1 MKLTG
6 KAKEQFEKWYVANN
20 YHEQF
25 FLKDVHQRFSADYF
39 EDLPN
44 SMQWGVYQD
53 WADSLGINVEV
64 FSEADY
70 PDAYFDYRITEK
82 KAASFWG
89 RATIAE
95 YTTRQEARNAAI
107 EKLNQLINET

>member
-6 KAKEQFEKWYVANN
+6 KAKEQFDNW
-20 YHEQF
+20 
-25 FLKDVHQRFSADYF
+25 LTSAYQASEHAQAF
-39 EDLPN
+39 KALNLFYKMPN
-44 SMQWGVYQD
+44 SMQWGAYQD

-70 PDAYFDYRITEK
+70 PDVYFDYRITEK

-107 EKLNQLINET
+107 ESLNELINQNK